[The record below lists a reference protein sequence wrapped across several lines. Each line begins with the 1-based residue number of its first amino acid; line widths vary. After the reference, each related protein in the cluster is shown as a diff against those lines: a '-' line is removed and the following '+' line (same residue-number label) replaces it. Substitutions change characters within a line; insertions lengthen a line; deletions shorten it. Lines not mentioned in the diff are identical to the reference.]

1 MFDENTTYLIIIT
14 ASNHFGTSQSDP
26 VVLRVKDIGK
36 PVLLQYLHRSWI
48 WILEYHWMFFFSLVN
63 FSLSFFF
70 LLESYGF
77 SRNVS
82 SPDVSFLESFFFYGH
97 SLTNLTFL
105 SANCFSVC
113 VIFIWREI
121 YLRPRMS
128 SVTISVNF
136 NCPEFLCHYRICS
149 CFCLYHLW
157 ALYLVSFVLQWF
169 PMHLLLCRYSFRAI
183 P

>member
-48 WILEYHWMFFFSLVN
+48 WILEYYWMFFFSLVN

-70 LLESYGF
+70 I
-77 SRNVS
+77 RVIW
-82 SPDVSFLESFFFYGH
+82 FLEKCVITWCIIFRKFFFYGH